1 MMSILV
7 VGGTGSLGNK
17 IAVELTGQGHNVV
30 ALVRGGRSHPRSK
43 QLLDVG
49 VRIVEGDLCMPET
62 FSGAISGIDTV
73 VCGATS
79 MPSAPNDGLRTVDRD
94 GTLALI
100 EAAQTEG
107 VSRFLYVSYSGN
119 IREDSPLETA
129 KRDCENRL
137 LSSKLETVILRPSFF
152 MEVWVSPALGFD
164 PANGSVRLYGSGSA
178 KVSYISS
185 SSVADFAVATASGEM
200 NDKNTILELG
210 GPEALSQL
218 EVVGI
223 FEQMMG
229 RKMRVTPVP
238 IEALRGQH
246 QSSDPLQK
254 TFGALMLAYAN
265 GDVVNDALLNA
276 QQYQI
281 KLRSMSEY
289 ASGLDVP
296 FAGTIA

>member
-1 MMSILV
+1 MSILV
-7 VGGTGSLGNK
+7 VGGTGNLGNK
-17 IAVELTGQGHNVV
+17 IAVGLAGQGCNVV
-30 ALVRGGRSHPRSK
+30 ALVRGGWSHPRSK

-49 VRIVEGDLCMPET
+49 VRIVDGDLCKPET
-62 FSGAISGIDTV
+62 ISGAISGVDTV
-73 VCGATS
+73 VCSATS

-100 EAAQTEG
+100 EAAQAEG
-107 VSRFLYVSYSGN
+107 VRRFVYISYSGN

-152 MEVWVSPALGFD
+152 MEMWVSPALGFD
-164 PANGSVRLYGSGSA
+164 PANGSVRLYGPGSA

-185 SSVADFAVATASGEM
+185 SSVADFAVATANGET
-200 NDKNTILELG
+200 DVKNTILELG

-229 RKMRVTPVP
+229 RETRVAPVP
-238 IEALRGQH
+238 IEALRAQH

-281 KLRSMSEY
+281 KLRSMAEY
-289 ASGLDVP
+289 ASGFGVP
-296 FAGTIA
+296 LAGNIA